1 MKKFQYRQKL
11 TAFRSVGVAA
21 FACCLAAASGF
32 TVFADSVPED
42 LEDSPSKIVVV
53 KNSQESNSPEKVVKD
68 GVVVIRSGASQEAAS
83 VSALPKLYAPL
94 VEVDEY
100 RDRMKVTWEDLNPSV
115 SVSGYVVEVCS
126 GADKKRIEEK
136 RFSKYE
142 TSYRTDYKPEE
153 GVTYT
158 FRVKALGED
167 GYADSNFASAQYN
180 SDMLRVYRPRGLELK
195 VEDQT
200 LQASWDE
207 SESAGSYRFLLLD
220 PKGKVLV
227 DTVTPSSYH
236 YLEGIRITEKGQYT
250 MYVQAHEDGRSSP
263 FSKYYRQ
270 IESRYDEIEAPV
282 ILKTEFLDDGS
293 LEVSW
298 EEVEHAK
305 SYTIK
310 LRTFGSNQTYL
321 TDEITTSDTS
331 YTFKNI
337 KFRKNYKYV
346 VEIRSNGETGYAKSD
361 FESTATN
368 YYGW

>member
-1 MKKFQYRQKL
+1 MKKFQYKEKIKPFRAVSAAVLACCVAAAGDL
-11 TAFRSVGVAA
+11 TAF
-21 FACCLAAASGF
+21 
-32 TVFADSVPED
+32 ADSLPED
-42 LEDSPSKIVVV
+42 SENNPSKIVIV
-53 KNSQESNSPEKVVKD
+53 KNQPDSNSPEKVVKD
-68 GVVVIRSGASQEAAS
+68 GVVVIRSGASKEDSSS
-83 VSALPKLYAPL
+83 VSVLPKLSAPL

-100 RDRMKVTWEDLNPSV
+100 RDRMKVTWEDLNPSA
-115 SVSGYVVEVCS
+115 SGYVVEVRS
-126 GADKKRIEEK
+126 GADNKLIEEK

-158 FRVKALGED
+158 FRVRALGEE
-167 GYADSNFASAQYN
+167 GFADSNFASAQYN
-180 SDMLRVYRPRGLELK
+180 SDSLRVYRPRGMELK

-207 SESAGSYRFLLLD
+207 VESADSYRFLLVD

-227 DTVTPSSYH
+227 DTVTPGSYH
-236 YLEGIRITEKGQYT
+236 YLENIRITEKGQYT
-250 MYVQAHEDGRSSP
+250 MYVQAREDGRSSP
-263 FSKYYRQ
+263 FSKYYRN
-270 IESRYDEIEAPV
+270 IESRNDEIEAPT

-298 EEVEHAK
+298 EEVEHAQ

-321 TDEITTSDTS
+321 TNEITTSDTS

-346 VEIRSNGETGYAKSD
+346 VEIRSNGERGYAKSD
-361 FESTATN
+361 FEATTTN

>member
-1 MKKFQYRQKL
+1 MKKFQYKETLKPLR
-11 TAFRSVGVAA
+11 AVSAVAL
-21 FACCLAAASGF
+21 ACCLAAASGL
-32 TVFADSVPED
+32 TAFADSIPED
-42 LEDSPSKIVVV
+42 SENSPSKIVIV
-53 KNSQESNSPEKVVKD
+53 KNQQDSNSPEKVVKD
-68 GVVVIRSGASQEAAS
+68 GVVIVRSGASQKTSSA
-83 VSALPKLYAPL
+83 ALPKLYAPL

-100 RDRMKVTWEDLNPSV
+100 RDRMKVTWKDLNPSA
-115 SVSGYVVEVCS
+115 SGYVVEIRS
-126 GADKKRIEEK
+126 GADNQLIEEK

-158 FRVKALGED
+158 FRVKALGEE
-167 GYADSNFASAQYN
+167 GFAESNFAAAQYN
-180 SDMLRVYRPRGLELK
+180 SDSLRVYRPRGLELK

-207 SESAGSYRFLLLD
+207 ADSAGSYRFLLVD

-227 DTVTPSSYH
+227 DTITSSSYH
-236 YLEGIRITEKGQYT
+236 YLENVRITEKGQYT
-250 MYVQAHEDGRSSP
+250 MYVQAREDGRSSP

-270 IESRYDEIEAPV
+270 IESRNDEIEAPT

-293 LEVSW
+293 LEVFW

-321 TDEITTSDTS
+321 TNEITTSDTN

-337 KFRKNYKYV
+337 KFRKNYRYV
-346 VEIRSNGETGYAKSD
+346 VEIRSNGEKGYAKSD
-361 FESTATN
+361 FEATATD